1 MFELLTS
8 LICLD
13 NLQLS
18 KLSDAKFAFFY
29 ITEEQMKL
37 LQAELVIAY
46 NLLKQC
52 KVTITLKD
60 NSIIVV
66 KPTRLEKCIGYSAIS
81 AKPRLLFYNNPNDIT
96 SEVLSVTLTK

>member
-8 LICLD
+8 LICLS

-18 KLSDAKFAFFY
+18 KLNDAKFAFFY

-37 LQAELVIAY
+37 LQAELETAY

-52 KVTITLKD
+52 SITLTMKD
-60 NSIIVV
+60 NSIITI
-66 KPTRLEKCIGYSAIS
+66 KPTRIEKCIGYSSIS

-96 SEVLSVTLTK
+96 SEVMKVTLSK

>member
-8 LICLD
+8 LICLE

-18 KLSDAKFAFFY
+18 KLNDAKFAFFY

-37 LQAELVIAY
+37 LQAELQTAY

-52 KVTITLKD
+52 KIILTLRD
-60 NSIIVV
+60 NSTIVI

-96 SEVLSVTLTK
+96 SEVIKVTLSK

>member
-1 MFELLTS
+1 MFELLVS
-8 LICLD
+8 LITLD

-18 KLSDAKFAFFY
+18 KLNEAKFAFFY
-29 ITEEQMKL
+29 ISEEQMKL
-37 LQAELVIAY
+37 LQAELVTAY

-52 KVTITLKD
+52 KIILTLRD
-60 NSIIVV
+60 NSTMIV

-96 SEVLSVTLTK
+96 SEVISVTLTK

>member
-8 LICLD
+8 LITLA

-18 KLSDAKFAFFY
+18 KLNEAKFAFFY

-37 LQAELVIAY
+37 LQAELVTAY
-46 NLLKQC
+46 NILKEC
-52 KVTITLKD
+52 KIILTFKD
-60 NSIIVV
+60 NSTIIV

-81 AKPRLLFYNNPNDIT
+81 NKPRLLFFHNPNDIT
-96 SEVLSVTLTK
+96 SEVTKVTFTK